1 MGVAPQAGYA
11 SVTIAPQVSKT
22 NGPSA
27 VNASIATVR
36 GTIKSSWVRAS
47 NDGVDPFELKVT
59 VPVGSHAV
67 VRVPLHLG
75 EGSLATVRLVEVSEG
90 IELFG
95 GSVASNSS
103 SATRGG
109 ADKIS
114 WLLAAA
120 RLVGGSAEGDGEG
133 LAAIEIETAAG
144 EFHFQLFP

>member
-103 SATRGG
+103 SATRG